1 MDSECSECL
10 PDQML
15 NHNEVIAVKKDSW
28 DVTEDK
34 HKDNADEDEG
44 QVDLFPHS
52 ISSGS

>member
-1 MDSECSECL
+1 
-10 PDQML
+10 ML

-34 HKDNADEDEG
+34 HKHNADEDKG
-44 QVDLFPHS
+44 QVNLFLNS